1 MSSPSLMQRLLRGAA
16 PVALLCAITAPALAD
31 EGMWTMDNLPLKQ
44 LKERY
49 GFTPSAEWISR
60 VTQSSARLALGCS
73 ASFVSADGLVMTNHH
88 CANECLAELSPKGQ
102 NWFQD
107 GFKAASQGAEPKC
120 PAMELDRLDHIEDVT
135 DKMSQ
140 ALAGKQG
147 AAYIQAEKAADA
159 DLQKGCVAGD
169 PTHWRCDV
177 VTLYHGGK
185 TALYRYK
192 RYQDVRLVFAP
203 DQNIAFFGGDPDN
216 FNYPRYDLDLTVLRA
231 YENGKPAKTTYF
243 PFDPNGPKAGQL
255 VFTSGNP
262 GSTSRETPAAELALM
277 RDFELPSGIGYL
289 STLDGVLWEYGRQG
303 KQQTQDAQDDLFGI
317 ENSLKVYTGW
327 QQFLADPKMIE
338 TKRSA
343 EKGLLDWIN
352 ADPQRKAQYG
362 DPWEKLA
369 PVLDKERQLYLRYV
383 MIEGGRSARGFQ
395 GELFGY
401 ARTLVRG
408 AAERAKPDTQRL
420 SAFHDAN
427 LPAIEAALGSTAPVH
442 KNLDETLLAF
452 SLTKLRQVLG
462 ADDKTVHDVLGHQ
475 SPEQLAHAAVQGTKL
490 ADPAARMALWKG
502 GEAAIAASTD
512 PMIVLARQVEPEARS
527 LRDQWDNEVMAPERQ
542 ISETIAKARF
552 ARDGS
557 NIYPDATFTQR
568 LSFGKVEGWNE
579 NGTDVPPFTTFAGLY
594 ARATGADPFKLS
606 KAWLDAKPH
615 LDMNTKL
622 DFVTTND
629 IIGGNSGS
637 PVIDADG
644 HAVGLIFDGNIHSI
658 GGDFAYDGTNNRA
671 VAVDT
676 TAIIAALRSV
686 YHDEAL
692 ADELVRGH
700 L

>member
-1 MSSPSLMQRLLRGAA
+1 M
-16 PVALLCAITAPALAD
+16 
-31 EGMWTMDNLPLKQ
+31 
-44 LKERY
+44 
-49 GFTPSAEWISR
+49 
-60 VTQSSARLALGCS
+60 
-73 ASFVSADGLVMTNHH
+73 
-88 CANECLAELSPKGQ
+88 
-102 NWFQD
+102 
-107 GFKAASQGAEPKC
+107 
-120 PAMELDRLDHIEDVT
+120 
-135 DKMSQ
+135 
-140 ALAGKQG
+140 
-147 AAYIQAEKAADA
+147 
-159 DLQKGCVAGD
+159 
-169 PTHWRCDV
+169 
-177 VTLYHGGK
+177 
-185 TALYRYK
+185 
-192 RYQDVRLVFAP
+192 
-203 DQNIAFFGGDPDN
+203 
-216 FNYPRYDLDLTVLRA
+216 
-231 YENGKPAKTTYF
+231 
-243 PFDPNGPKAGQL
+243 
-255 VFTSGNP
+255 FTSGNP
-262 GSTSRETPAAELALM
+262 GSTSRETPAAQLALM
-277 RDFELPSGIGYL
+277 RDVELPSGIGYL
-289 STLDGVLWEYGRQG
+289 STLDGVLWQYGRQG
-303 KQQTQDAQDDLFGI
+303 KQQLQDAQDELFGI

-327 QQFLADPKMIE
+327 QQFLADPKMME
-338 TKRSA
+338 TKLAA
-343 EKGLLDWIN
+343 EKSLKDWID
-352 ADPQRKAQYG
+352 ADPQRKTQFG
-362 DPWEKLA
+362 DPWAQLV
-369 PVLDKERQLYLRYV
+369 PVLAKERQLYQRYV
-383 MIEGGRSARGFQ
+383 MIEGGRSARGFS

-427 LPAIEAALGSTAPVH
+427 LPAIEAALESTAPVH
-442 KNLDETLLAF
+442 KDLDETLLAF

-462 ADDKTVHDVLGHQ
+462 ADDKTVHEVLGHQ

-512 PMIVLARQVEPEARS
+512 PMIVLAREVEPEARS
-527 LRDQWDNEVMAPERQ
+527 LRDQWDNEVIAPERQ
-542 ISETIAKARF
+542 ISATIAKARF

-579 NGTDVPPFTTFAGLY
+579 NGTDVAPFTTFAGLY
-594 ARATGADPFKLS
+594 ERATGADPFKLS

>member
-1 MSSPSLMQRLLRGAA
+1 MSSPSLLQRLLRGAA
-16 PVALLCAITAPALAD
+16 PVALLCSLGTPALAD

-73 ASFVSADGLVMTNHH
+73 ASFVSANGLVMTNHH

-107 GFKAASQGAEPKC
+107 GFKAASQSAEPKC

-135 DKMSQ
+135 DRMGQ

-147 AAYIQAEKAADA
+147 AAYIDAQKAEEA

-243 PFDPNGPKAGQL
+243 PFDPNGPKAGEL

-262 GSTSRETPAAELALM
+262 GSTSRETPAAQLALM
-277 RDFELPSGIGYL
+277 RDVELPSGIGYL
-289 STLDGVLWEYGRQG
+289 STLDGVLWQYGRQG
-303 KQQTQDAQDDLFGI
+303 KQQLQDAQDELFGI

-327 QQFLADPKMIE
+327 QQFLADPKMME
-338 TKRSA
+338 TKLAA
-343 EKGLLDWIN
+343 EKSLKDWID
-352 ADPQRKAQYG
+352 ADPQRKTQFG
-362 DPWEKLA
+362 DPWAQLV
-369 PVLDKERQLYLRYV
+369 PVLAKERQLYQRYV
-383 MIEGGRSARGFQ
+383 MIEGGRSARGFS

-427 LPAIEAALGSTAPVH
+427 LPAIEAALESTAPVH
-442 KNLDETLLAF
+442 KDLDETLLAF

-462 ADDKTVHDVLGHQ
+462 ADDKTVHEVLGHQ

-512 PMIVLARQVEPEARS
+512 PMIVLAREVEPEARS
-527 LRDQWDNEVMAPERQ
+527 LRDQWDNEVIAPERQ
-542 ISETIAKARF
+542 ISATIAKARF

-579 NGTDVPPFTTFAGLY
+579 NGTDVAPFTTFAGLY
-594 ARATGADPFKLS
+594 ERATGADPFKLS